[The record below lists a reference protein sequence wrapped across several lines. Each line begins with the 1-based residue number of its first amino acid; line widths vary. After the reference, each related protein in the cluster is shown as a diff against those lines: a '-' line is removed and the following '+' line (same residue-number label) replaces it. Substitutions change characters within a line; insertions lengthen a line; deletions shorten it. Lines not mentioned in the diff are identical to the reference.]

1 MKYKFLNS
9 HGWSVARSRWF
20 RRSLTSSLRFWWS
33 FCTFWKMLLDLDTWP
48 LCTDMPLWCG
58 WNWNQ
63 ETHTVAF
70 LKYQTWNHTPKIR
83 KQAWG
88 SPEIIVD
95 IEVTE
100 AMTFKIILL
109 IVLPSSSC
117 AKKKKKNCFS
127 VVAVFVFSSMLPST
141 PVWGVYSETSIH
153 HYTIPLTNL
162 FTHLRVIKKLL
173 IHPSLY
179 H

>member
-33 FCTFWKMLLDLDTWP
+33 FCTFWKMLPDLDTWP
-48 LCTDMPLWCG
+48 LSTDTPLWCG

-63 ETHTVAF
+63 ETRTVAF

-100 AMTFKIILL
+100 AMTLKIILL

-117 AKKKKKNCFS
+117 AHTHTHTHKNLLFCCSCVCVFFNVAKHTS
-127 VVAVFVFSSMLPST
+127 V
-141 PVWGVYSETSIH
+141 GC
-153 HYTIPLTNL
+153 L
-162 FTHLRVIKKLL
+162 FRNS
-173 IHPSLY
+173 HPSLY
-179 H
+179 STSH